1 MVVSYS
7 HRTYAG
13 AVRQRP
19 EIWIAGTFN
28 RRLSRTMAEGSR
40 RQMTGLAK
48 AALLVF
54 APATARARV
63 ISAGLFFSAAR
74 TQ

>member
-1 MVVSYS
+1 MAASYS
-7 HRTYAG
+7 HKTCTRTF
-13 AVRQRP
+13 RQRP
-19 EIWIAGTFN
+19 AIWIAGAFN
-28 RRLSRTMAEGSR
+28 SRLSRTMVEGSR

-54 APATARARV
+54 APATARARI

-74 TQ
+74 AQ